1 MKKLIFLFALTALFA
16 ACSPSDGDNMSTDS
30 YDRTALLT
38 NWAENIIIPS
48 YTNYQAKLQTLVT
61 DANTFTAN
69 PTEVN
74 LQTVRTSWL
83 EAYKA
88 YQYVAQYSF
97 GKAAEINLKEKAN
110 TYPTDAVGIEAN
122 ISGGTYDFSL
132 LSQITRQGFPALDY
146 ILNGLNGVASSDADI
161 VTFYTDAN
169 AEKYKKYLTDLVT
182 TLKTD
187 VDMVLTD
194 WNGNYKAS
202 YIANNGKSATSSL
215 SITVNNY
222 IKHFEKDLRA
232 GKIGYPAGI
241 FSAGTTYPEKT
252 EAYYKND
259 VSKELLNTAVQAA
272 QDFFNGKYF
281 NSDTTGPGLKDYLD
295 FLNAVR
301 NSQNLSTIIDN
312 QFETIYTVNSELND
326 SFSTQINT
334 DNTKMLAAYDALQQ
348 NLVYLKLDMMQ
359 ALNITID
366 YVDSDGD

>member
-1 MKKLIFLFALTALFA
+1 MKKLIFLFGLIALVS
-16 ACSPSDGDNMSTDS
+16 ACSTNDVGNMSTDN

-88 YQYVAQYSF
+88 FQYVAQYSF

-110 TYPTDAVGIEAN
+110 TYPTDVAGIEAN
-122 ISGGTYDFSL
+122 IAGGTYDFSL
-132 LSQITRQGFPALDY
+132 LSQITKQGFPALDY
-146 ILNGLNGVASSDADI
+146 VLNDLAADSDAEI
-161 VTFYTDAN
+161 VTFYSDTD
-169 AEKYKKYLTDLVT
+169 AEKYKKYLTDLVA
-182 TLKTD
+182 TLKSDADT
-187 VDMVLTD
+187 VLAD
-194 WNGNYKAS
+194 WNGSYKAS

-215 SITVNNY
+215 SITVNNF

-232 GKIGYPAGI
+232 GKIGIPAGV

-259 VSKELLNTAVQAA
+259 VSKELLNTAIQAA
-272 QDFFNGKYF
+272 KDFFNGKHF
-281 NSDTTGPGLKDYLD
+281 NSSTTGSGLKSYLD
-295 FLNAVR
+295 FLNTVR
-301 NSQNLSTIIDN
+301 DGQNLSDIINN
-312 QFETIYTVNSELND
+312 QFGTIFSVNDELND
-326 SFSTQINT
+326 SFSSQINT
-334 DNTKMLAAYDALQQ
+334 DNTKMIAAFDALQQ
-348 NLVYLKLDMMQ
+348 NVVYLKLDMMQ